1 MFMAVNSAIAAF
13 GAANAGIGV
22 AVATAGSVDAAA
34 NVAALNPAL
43 GLIGQDFLAA
53 FTAAQAV
60 HVESVAELA
69 VLYGGI
75 AASSSATVAAY
86 GATEVANVAGLTS
99 AVL

>member
-1 MFMAVNSAIAAF
+1 MAVNSAIAAF
-13 GAANAGIGV
+13 GATSAGIGV
-22 AVATAGSVDAAA
+22 SVATVGSVDAAA

-75 AASSSATVAAY
+75 AASSAATVASY
-86 GATEVANVAGLTS
+86 GATEAANAAGLLTA
-99 AVL
+99 AV

>member
-1 MFMAVNSAIAAF
+1 MAVNSAIAAF

-53 FTAAQAV
+53 FGVAQAS
-60 HVESVAELA
+60 HVSSVAELA
-69 VLYGGI
+69 TLYGGI
-75 AASSSATVAAY
+75 AASSAATVASY
-86 GATEVANVAGLTS
+86 GATETANAAGLLS

>member
-1 MFMAVNSAIAAF
+1 MAVNSAIAAF
-13 GAANAGIGV
+13 GAANAGIGA

-60 HVESVAELA
+60 HVESVAELTA
-69 VLYGGI
+69 LYGGI
-75 AASSSATVAAY
+75 AASSGWPMAAC
-86 GATEVANVAGLTS
+86 
-99 AVL
+99 

>member
-1 MFMAVNSAIAAF
+1 MFMAVNSAISAF
-13 GAANAGIGV
+13 GAANAGIGA
-22 AVATAGSVDAAA
+22 AVATAGTVDAAA

-69 VLYGGI
+69 VLYGAI
-75 AASSSATVAAY
+75 AASSAGTVAAY
-86 GATEVANVAGLTS
+86 GLTEAGNVAGLSS
-99 AVL
+99 AGI